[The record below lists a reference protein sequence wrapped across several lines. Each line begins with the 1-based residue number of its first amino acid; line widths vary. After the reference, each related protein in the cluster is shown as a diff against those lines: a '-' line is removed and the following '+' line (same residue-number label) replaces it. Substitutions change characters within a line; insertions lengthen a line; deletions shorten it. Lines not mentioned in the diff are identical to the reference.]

1 MKKTLEDKVR
11 QFLGI
16 SPYDAGDMCYGD
28 GIFLYYLIQ
37 EYGKEEVNKM
47 IIKLKKENKQ
57 K

>member
-16 SPYDAGDMCYGD
+16 APYDSGDMCCGD
-28 GIFLYYLIQ
+28 GIFLYYLYR
-37 EYGKEEVNKM
+37 EYGEEKVNEM
-47 IIKLKKENKQ
+47 LDKLKKENKQ

>member
-16 SPYDAGDMCYGD
+16 SPYDSGDMCCGD

-47 IIKLKKENKQ
+47 IIKLKKENK
-57 K
+57 

>member
-1 MKKTLEDKVR
+1 MKKTLEDKVK

-16 SPYDAGDMCYGD
+16 FPYDSGDMCYGD
-28 GIFLYYLIQ
+28 GIFLYYLYR

-47 IIKLKKENKQ
+47 IAKLKKENKQ

>member
-16 SPYDAGDMCYGD
+16 SPYDSGDMCCGD
-28 GIFLYYLIQ
+28 GIFLYYLNQ

-57 K
+57 R